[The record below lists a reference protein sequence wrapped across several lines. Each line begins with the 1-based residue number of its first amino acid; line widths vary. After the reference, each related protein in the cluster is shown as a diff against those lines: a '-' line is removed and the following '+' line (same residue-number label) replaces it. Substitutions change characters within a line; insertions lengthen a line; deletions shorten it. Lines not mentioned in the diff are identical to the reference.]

1 MGREER
7 LAMAD
12 QPEAKWRPARL
23 ISAYGIKGEI
33 EQEQRATSALLAVM
47 GAVPDFGR
55 AIVNRLGAP
64 AGKVSAFTEIRF
76 DDDGQEDAGRIPDGA
91 LLVQRGQTR
100 WTCLVEVKTGGSAL
114 AKDQI
119 EAYLRIARAHS
130 MNALLTISNDI
141 VSDTLELPI
150 SVDKKS
156 LKGLTV
162 RHLSWWRI
170 LTMAIEQKEHRGI
183 DDPDQAWILGELI
196 NYLQDE
202 RSGASG
208 FVGMG
213 EHWAKVRE
221 GARTMTL
228 RPADPGVRDI
238 AERWEQFVEYICLDL
253 RQSLGRPV
261 SAVWPRNTDRAA
273 RVVAASKAIALEGT
287 MAASIRVPDAAAPI
301 DLGVNLRTRQF
312 TTSTEID
319 APKEGKALTRVNWL
333 LRQAK
338 DMPPGLRVEARYPN
352 VREPVA
358 VLLED
363 ARKHPDR
370 LLYGA
375 DAKREPRTF
384 RLTLANELG
393 LKRDAGQGSFL
404 AASRLQLK
412 GFYREVLQAIRS
424 WHPAAPRLPGP
435 SKEAGPTAP
444 GGVEPDGG
452 PEAITTSELA
462 TPTAATANAETTPA

>member
-1 MGREER
+1 
-7 LAMAD
+7 MATAE

-23 ISAYGIKGEI
+23 ISAYGIKGET

-55 AIVNRLGAP
+55 AIVNWLGAP
-64 AGKVSAFTEIRF
+64 AGRVSAYTEVRF
-76 DDDGQEDAGRIPDGA
+76 DEDEGEAGHIPDGA
-91 LLVQRGQTR
+91 LLVQRGKTR
-100 WTCLVEVKTGGSAL
+100 WTCLVEVKTGGNSL

-119 EAYLRIARAHS
+119 ESYLRIARSHG
-130 MNALLTISNDI
+130 MNGLLTISNDI
-141 VSDTLELPI
+141 VSDASELPI

-170 LTMAIEQKEHRGI
+170 LTMAIEQKEHHGI
-183 DDPDQAWILGELI
+183 DDPEQAWILGELI
-196 NYLQDE
+196 SYLQDE

-208 FVGMG
+208 FMGMG
-213 EHWAKVRE
+213 EHWVKVRE
-221 GARTMTL
+221 GARNMTL
-228 RPADPGVRDI
+228 RPADPAVRDI

-253 RQSLGRPV
+253 RQSLGRSV

-273 RVVAASKAIALEGT
+273 RVAAGSKTIAQDGT
-287 MAASIRVPDAAAPI
+287 MAASIKVPDAAAPI

-319 APKEGKALTRVNWL
+319 APKDVRAITRINWL

-358 VLLED
+358 MLLED
-363 ARKHPDR
+363 ARKHPER
-370 LLYGA
+370 LLYAA
-375 DAKREPRTF
+375 DPKREPRSF

-393 LKRDAGQGSFL
+393 LKRDASQGSFL
-404 AASRLQLK
+404 SASRQQLK
-412 GFYREVLQAIRS
+412 DFYREVLQAIRAWQPS
-424 WHPAAPRLPGP
+424 APRLPVPDRGDGSTP
-435 SKEAGPTAP
+435 PIGLEPESGSEEAL
-444 GGVEPDGG
+444 
-452 PEAITTSELA
+452 TTSDLA
-462 TPTAATANAETTPA
+462 DPTS